1 MVSVCG
7 WLENQRKN
15 TEFGLACVSRPAT
28 AGVCRPPS
36 RSSWVAHRWCHV
48 LPVLGGTGRCCW
60 AACTAVH
67 LYIALVACV
76 VVLLQ
81 WLYFSANIGFAVH
94 SHWYLGGLLHTHARL
109 ACMPSGSPLKY
120 ADDQGRT
127 RAPRHTSS
135 AGRQGGRFSSVE
147 RGVAPKGS
155 RDSRRGATDGLAG

>member
-1 MVSVCG
+1 MVGKPTQKHRIRSCVRFSPCHC
-7 WLENQRKN
+7 RCMPAS
-15 TEFGLACVSRPAT
+15 LALKLGCSSLVP
-28 AGVCRPPS
+28 RPPCL
-36 RSSWVAHRWCHV
+36 RGDRQV
-48 LPVLGGTGRCCW
+48 LL